1 MSTMNNNV
9 QLIGHLGSNPE
20 VKTLES
26 GKKVARLSLAT
37 NAYKRNADGMRETTT
52 QWHTLAAWGRN
63 AELAEKYLIKGK
75 HIAVNGKLN
84 NRTYVDKTGVK
95 RVYTEI
101 LVSNIQMIA

>member
-37 NAYKRNADGMRETTT
+37 NAYMQMVCVKLLHSGTHL
-52 QWHTLAAWGRN
+52 QPGAAMP
-63 AELAEKYLIKGK
+63 
-75 HIAVNGKLN
+75 
-84 NRTYVDKTGVK
+84 
-95 RVYTEI
+95 
-101 LVSNIQMIA
+101 S